1 MDDLICPVSQKVRTF
16 ATEFAKSINKIGNMM
31 NELLTTTTMRPMEVA
46 FWLLL
51 SLGIAIFLW
60 LCWRNIQRSRR
71 ERINKVLA
79 LVLTIAAL
87 ATGQT
92 AWAESTWTVEV
103 TSHNDNTNVTTFTIT
118 RSEKTYAQK
127 VLYRT
132 VGLTA
137 YAGQNF
143 TAVSGELEFLA
154 NEDTKTV
161 TVTEKTPNANA
172 YKYQCSTSRSYK
184 LEVTDRAGYFLASAT
199 RNVTTGNNVS
209 SSGLFE
215 EKSFTIRSAE
225 VTVTEDGYAQS
236 SNPHTAASTSFYTA
250 GTQAYLGFLNS
261 ELRMTLEFQ
270 AKEVNDGY
278 QYVQILVDN
287 TTGCDTGAGSGNPG
301 TPSISR
307 YMAGFDIS
315 GKGVD
320 TYYKYSFPVTS
331 VGNDAGATKPW
342 TGIGNSAA
350 DLVKQKFNTNCRATD
365 GKLILPTNF
374 STLVVRLNA
383 SGSDEDDWKA
393 TSVNPG
399 RHAKGNTV
407 YVSVAFSEIV
417 NYTGTRELN
426 TNWGTLSY
434 VIGSGT
440 NVLTF
445 SGIIPQNTTENLSVS
460 SISGTIKDLAGNSLS
475 GGVSASNLCSVDG
488 DLTYNLEDFQQEGG
502 NYLIACHDDLW
513 GLASYVN
520 AGNTG
525 GSKTFLQVTD
535 VAFPH
540 NDSWDNASS
549 TENNFTA
556 IGSSTYRF
564 NGIYNGGGH
573 TISGIRI
580 YKGGTDNNTDSYQ
593 GLFGY
598 VANGGTVRNVNLADA
613 RVTGN
618 QSTGGIVGYIGNS
631 TSTLENCT
639 VGANVCIHAVVN
651 NAESHGGVVGKCNGS
666 SISGCISA
674 VTITVANGLD
684 VNEIQYNGGIVGY
697 FQGTMSDCLAIGAT
711 VPAVKAGAYGAIA
724 GRVSTNSSTPTRC
737 YYLACTVAG
746 EEKSD
751 IYAITL
757 PAHASLVRTASA
769 TLPGTGNATYTNGVD
784 IAGVPYAS
792 ASSAVTLS
800 YDATAL
806 TPGYDVVITA
816 TQTSSGD
823 PVTVTD
829 NGDHTYSIA
838 SMPAADITVTAT
850 EVPFITY
857 IDANGNEQRS
867 LNPTAIVSSD
877 DAQTLGTATATNWY
891 YVSGNVN
898 TKPLSFQ
905 DATTNI
911 ILCDNATLTISESS
925 STDAIHSSGLINI
938 FAQSGGT
945 GAINITECKNGI
957 YVEKNVAF
965 NGGVITVSAAS
976 NAGIYEKQG
985 DVTIRRG
992 RVDVSADV
1000 SANSYGIFAN
1010 NQVTIKGGVVRAIG
1024 KRGIK
1029 TAYKC
1034 IQLGCS
1040 SASDRIYASSYEAQG
1055 QRGYVGVA
1063 SGQTLTDGSATY
1075 SGKLT
1080 SEQLDAIAGKTL
1092 QSLRLSLPYIDADG
1106 NQKNAYN
1113 PTQIVESNF
1122 TQYLG
1127 TAEETNWY
1135 YVSGNVSTKQLQ
1147 FKDATTNI
1155 ILCDDATLTIN
1166 VTSSYDAINYANE
1179 AMCSINIFAQSGG
1192 TGVINIPECK
1202 HGIYASNDVNINGGK
1217 ITISSA
1223 SSSGIWAGSGDLT
1236 IRRGRVD
1243 VSSTQQ
1249 NIGARKNV
1257 NILGGVVSASGIT
1270 ATTGYIKLGY
1280 STVEDR
1286 ITASSY
1292 STSYQPILVADGQ
1305 ALTDGTNYYSGTL
1318 TSAQTTALAGQTLSP
1333 LTAVSLADNASNA
1346 TAIQTL
1352 NGAAN
1357 LSVTLQGRTLYKD
1370 GDWNTLCLPFDVTDG
1385 DTNDGLTFSGTP
1397 LEGATV
1403 MELNSSTSNLD
1414 GKGQLTLNFTNAA
1427 SIEAGKPYIVRWG
1440 TRDSNPGGTIL
1451 NPVFTGVNIINSGPA
1466 PVKFSFVGNSA
1477 DCQFV
1482 GNYAPLEITEA
1493 TNRNNIVVLTS
1504 GSRLGYTTSDRTI
1517 AKGNALGAFRAYF
1530 YIPAN
1535 GGSTSASSFELN
1547 FEDEETTS
1555 LSEELRVKSEE
1566 FLSGESVARNATATD
1581 WYTLD
1586 GRKLQ
1591 GKPTQKGIYIYKGKK
1606 VKR

>member
-1 MDDLICPVSQKVRTF
+1 MKQT
-16 ATEFAKSINKIGNMM
+16 NK
-31 NELLTTTTMRPMEVA
+31 
-46 FWLLL
+46 
-51 SLGIAIFLW
+51 FLH
-60 LCWRNIQRSRR
+60 
-71 ERINKVLA
+71 KVLA
-79 LVLTIAAL
+79 AVLTIAAL
-87 ATGQT
+87 MTGQS
-92 AWAESTWTVEV
+92 AWAT
-103 TSHNDNTNVTTFTIT
+103 
-118 RSEKTYAQK
+118 EKTVTY
-127 VLYRT
+127 T
-132 VGLTA
+132 
-137 YAGQNF
+137 F
-143 TAVSGELEFLA
+143 TAVNGSGDAKTLTFTPSGNQFGTNPGA
-154 NEDTKTV
+154 KTV
-161 TVTEKTPNANA
+161 TIPN
-172 YKYQCSTSRSYK
+172 TS
-184 LEVTDRAGYFLASAT
+184 
-199 RNVTTGNNVS
+199 
-209 SSGLFE
+209 
-215 EKSFTIRSAE
+215 
-225 VTVTEDGYAQS
+225 
-236 SNPHTAASTSFYTA
+236 
-250 GTQAYLGFLNS
+250 
-261 ELRMTLEFQ
+261 
-270 AKEVNDGY
+270 
-278 QYVQILVDN
+278 N
-287 TTGCDTGAGSGNPG
+287 TTGFTVELD
-301 TPSISR
+301 
-307 YMAGFDIS
+307 D
-315 GKGVD
+315 GV
-320 TYYKYSFPVTS
+320 
-331 VGNDAGATKPW
+331 
-342 TGIGNSAA
+342 I
-350 DLVKQKFNTNCRATD
+350 
-365 GKLILPTNF
+365 
-374 STLVVRLNA
+374 
-383 SGSDEDDWKA
+383 
-393 TSVNPG
+393 
-399 RHAKGNTV
+399 
-407 YVSVAFSEIV
+407 
-417 NYTGTRELN
+417 
-426 TNWGTLSY
+426 
-434 VIGSGT
+434 
-440 NVLTF
+440 LTF
-445 SGIIPQNTTENLSVS
+445 SRNLGYMTFSSGGEIILNYSENNNSRFTVACTDYYIRHVKFADKGGNAFYGIGTPAPTSNALLDVDVNIDKASNNDLSKCYQVNSVS
-460 SISGTIKDLAGNSLS
+460 GSPTFGSITITLADFASGNGTKNNPYTIKYTSDLDHLATFVNNGQDYSGVYFVLS
-475 GGVSASNLCSVDG
+475 NDIAYSHSSDW
-488 DLTYNLEDFQQEGG
+488 
-502 NYLIACHDDLW
+502 NYA
-513 GLASYVN
+513 
-520 AGNTG
+520 
-525 GSKTFLQVTD
+525 
-535 VAFPH
+535 
-540 NDSWDNASS
+540 DS
-549 TENNFTA
+549 ENNYTA
-556 IGSSTYRF
+556 IGTYEHPF
-564 NGIYNGGGH
+564 KGTFDGQGY
-573 TISGIRI
+573 TVSGIRI
-580 YKGGTDNNTDSYQ
+580 YKKYTTSNHYMDY
-593 GLFGY
+593 GLFGM
-598 VANGGTVRNVNLADA
+598 VGEGGTVKRVNLADTHI
-613 RVTGN
+613 TGYCDVGGIAGRAEK
-618 QSTGGIVGYIGNS
+618 STIEDCSVGNNVWIHAQQDEANSQGGIVGYSMDG
-631 TSTLENCT
+631 TT
-639 VGANVCIHAVVN
+639 VRR
-651 NAESHGGVVGKCNGS
+651 
-666 SISGCISA
+666 CISRA
-674 VTITVANGLD
+674 TLAIKSGLTGCH
-684 VNEIQYNGGIVGY
+684 YFGGIVGNNNN
-697 FQGTMSDCLAIGAT
+697 TITDCIAIG
-711 VPAVKAGAYGAIA
+711 VIIPNVNGRGAIA
-724 GRVSTNSSTPTRC
+724 GHNYDDNDLTSNYYRDCKVASNNVTPTGVGVGKSK
-737 YYLACTVAG
+737 YNTDTYDVSNKQGALAL
-746 EEKSD
+746 
-751 IYAITL
+751 YAITL

-769 TLPGTGNATYTNGVD
+769 TLPGTNNATYPNGAD

-806 TPGYDVVITA
+806 TPGYDIVITA
-816 TQTSSGD
+816 TQTFSGD

-891 YVSGNVN
+891 YVSGNVS

-905 DATTNI
+905 DGTTNI

-925 STDAIHSSGLINI
+925 STDAIHSSGL
-938 FAQSGGT
+938 
-945 GAINITECKNGI
+945 
-957 YVEKNVAF
+957 
-965 NGGVITVSAAS
+965 
-976 NAGIYEKQG
+976 
-985 DVTIRRG
+985 
-992 RVDVSADV
+992 
-1000 SANSYGIFAN
+1000 
-1010 NQVTIKGGVVRAIG
+1010 
-1024 KRGIK
+1024 
-1029 TAYKC
+1029 
-1034 IQLGCS
+1034 
-1040 SASDRIYASSYEAQG
+1040 
-1055 QRGYVGVA
+1055 
-1063 SGQTLTDGSATY
+1063 
-1075 SGKLT
+1075 
-1080 SEQLDAIAGKTL
+1080 
-1092 QSLRLSLPYIDADG
+1092 
-1106 NQKNAYN
+1106 
-1113 PTQIVESNF
+1113 
-1122 TQYLG
+1122 
-1127 TAEETNWY
+1127 
-1135 YVSGNVSTKQLQ
+1135 
-1147 FKDATTNI
+1147 
-1155 ILCDDATLTIN
+1155 
-1166 VTSSYDAINYANE
+1166 
-1179 AMCSINIFAQSGG
+1179 INIFAQSGG